1 MYTQDDLAL
10 VDGMNKKRLR
20 EACKAAEIKSYSK
33 MTVEQ
38 MREALRHHIGRA
50 LLAHGPA
57 VMETAFKPVKRT
69 PKEKPAPKPE
79 RETRNGVKRPLDPN
93 SKCGQVWA
101 ALDELVA
108 KGETDLTTAIH
119 AIGEKRGWNKSNVSC
134 ELSAYRKH
142 FGLSANREAH
152 SKQAA

>member
-10 VDGMNKKRLR
+10 VDGMNKQRLR
-20 EACKAAEIKSYSK
+20 EACKAAEIKNYSK
-33 MTVEQ
+33 MTVEK

-50 LLAHGPA
+50 LVAVAPP
-57 VMETAFKPVKRT
+57 VMETAFKPVKRSK
-69 PKEKPAPKPE
+69 PKDAAPAPKPE

-93 SKCGQVWA
+93 SKCGAVWA

-119 AIGEKRGWNKSNVSC
+119 AIGEKRGWNKSNTSI
-134 ELSAYRKH
+134 ELSAYRRFHGISK
-142 FGLSANREAH
+142 EA
-152 SKQAA
+152 KAA